1 VIPIRAGACSTSS
14 RCATPSAVIGDMTAV
29 DRNRFVMIER
39 DDFQGVEAQQKKIYL
54 IDLRKVDA
62 DGYLKKERVL
72 DLLAI
77 RDPDGVSVPAR
88 PGEFGVGDPFS
99 FPLQSV
105 ESLELLDDDR
115 LLIANDNNYPFNDG
129 RWIARDKPDDVEL
142 IVVRLGNRL

>member
-1 VIPIRAGACSTSS
+1 VL
-14 RCATPSAVIGDMTAV
+14 
-29 DRNRFVMIER
+29 IER

-62 DGYLKKERVL
+62 DGYLNKERVL

-77 RDPDGVSVPAR
+77 RDPDDVSLPAR

-105 ESLELLDDDR
+105 ESLEVLSDDR
-115 LLIANDNNYPFNDG
+115 LLIANDNNYPGNDG
-129 RWIARDKPDDVEL
+129 RWVARDKPDDVEL
-142 IVVRLGNRL
+142 IVVKLGDRL